1 MSFKCRVCES
11 KNIKQIL
18 DLGMQPWGNDF
29 IPVIENRTSE
39 LYPLKFVI
47 CEECKTCQ
55 IDYTIPKEK
64 MFVNHSYMSGTTKT
78 LTKHFE
84 NIGEE
89 ILKKI
94 KLNNNDYILDIGG
107 NDGSFL
113 KFFKDQNIKVLN
125 VDSGKKQS
133 KLSNERGIQCLNTF
147 FDSKVSE
154 KIELDNNKAKVIHGS
169 GIFFHLEDL
178 KSVFKGIKNLLASD
192 GILVAEFIYLPSM
205 MKNLAF
211 DQIYHEHLLYYSL
224 HSLQNLLDQYDFEIF
239 DSELYEIHGGS
250 CVAYISHKSNKKSKT
265 QKFIKMYESEKNE
278 GFLDQKVYIDFSNK
292 VHEIKVKMIN
302 LIKNLKSKN
311 NKIYALGAPVKGS
324 TLLNFMELNE
334 KYIDCA
340 VEINPHK
347 FNTLYPGTKIKV
359 LDQSLVIDPDYYL
372 FLSWNFQK
380 EIISKMSKFVEKGG
394 KFIIPFPE
402 PKLL

>member
-1 MSFKCRVCES
+1 MSFSCRVCGSNTINE
-11 KNIKQIL
+11 IL

-29 IPVIENRTSE
+29 IPISENKISQ

-78 LTKHFE
+78 LKKHFE
-84 NIGEE
+84 VVGEK

-94 KLNNNDYILDIGG
+94 KFEKNDYILDIGG
-107 NDGSFL
+107 NDGTFL
-113 KFFKDQNIKVLN
+113 KFFKNKNINVLN
-125 VDSGKKQS
+125 VDSGKEQAN
-133 KLSNERGIQCLNTF
+133 LSNKVGIKCINNF
-147 FDSKVSE
+147 FEE
-154 KIELDNNKAKVIHGS
+154 KISKEIKSNYNQAKVIHGS

-178 KSVFKGIKNLLASD
+178 KSVFKGIKKLLMKD

-205 MKNLAF
+205 IKNLAF

-224 HSLQNLLDQYDFEIF
+224 HSLQNLLDQFDLEII

-250 CVAYISHKSNKKSKT
+250 CVAYIAHKTNNKPKT
-265 QKFIKMYESEKNE
+265 NKYLNMLENEKKE
-278 GFLDQKVYIDFSNK
+278 GFLDQKVYLDFSDK
-292 VHEIKVKMIN
+292 VHN
-302 LIKNLKSKN
+302 IKNKMRRLFKDLKEKN
-311 NKIYALGAPVKGS
+311 KKIYALGAPVKGS
-324 TLLNFMELNE
+324 TLLNFIELDENHLE
-334 KYIDCA
+334 CA

-347 FNTLYPGTKIKV
+347 FDTFYPGTKIKV
-359 LDQSLVIDPDYYL
+359 LDQSLVQDPDYYL

-380 EIISKMSKFVEKGG
+380 EIISKMSSFVEKGG
-394 KFIIPFPE
+394 KFIIPFPDV
-402 PKLL
+402 KIL